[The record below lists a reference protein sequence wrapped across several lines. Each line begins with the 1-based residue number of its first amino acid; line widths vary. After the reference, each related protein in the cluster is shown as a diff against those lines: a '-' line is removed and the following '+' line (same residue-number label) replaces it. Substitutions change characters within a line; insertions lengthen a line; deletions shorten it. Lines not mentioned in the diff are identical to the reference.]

1 MGVLRE
7 VEGQHQRFGAGIF
20 NFHAAVVERGLGDE
34 ADLGVELAKFH
45 VLVVVHCEL
54 SNPAASSIGME

>member
-7 VEGQHQRFGAGIF
+7 VEGQHQRFGAGVF
-20 NFHAAVVERGLGDE
+20 DFHSAVVERGLSDE
-34 ADLGVELAKFH
+34 SDLGVEFAKLH

-54 SNPAASSIGME
+54 SNPAASTIGVE

>member
-1 MGVLRE
+1 MGILRE

-20 NFHAAVVERGLGDE
+20 DFHTAVVERGLGDE
-34 ADLGVELAKFH
+34 ANLGVEFAKLH

-54 SNPAASSIGME
+54 SNPAASTIGME